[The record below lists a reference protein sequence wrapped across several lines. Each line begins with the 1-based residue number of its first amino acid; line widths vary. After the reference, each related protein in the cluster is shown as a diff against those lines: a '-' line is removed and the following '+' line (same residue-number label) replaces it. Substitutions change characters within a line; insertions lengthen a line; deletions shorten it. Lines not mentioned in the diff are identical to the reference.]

1 MQTSVRRASDRRR
14 AEQPQIRQALIAL
27 AVLAGGC
34 VTTAPQPQQPQ
45 QPPPTA
51 VCRDGSYSYSAHRSG
66 TCSYHGGVAQW
77 LVELPP

>member
-1 MQTSVRRASDRRR
+1 MRAV
-14 AEQPQIRQALIAL
+14 AAALLTL
-27 AVLAGGC
+27 AACATV
-34 VTTAPQPQQPQ
+34 PQ

-66 TCSYHGGVAQW
+66 TCSSHGGVARW